1 MSRHKQRGRDGKP
14 QTKVRRRKVFV
25 SFHDADSKWRRKF
38 TKLMEGRIADYSV
51 KGGDISVKGRP
62 IEDILREIREKHIA
76 NATVTV
82 VLIGPCTWR
91 RRFVDWEIHASIRCT
106 NANPRT
112 GLLGIV
118 LPCHPEYGKTIKDEH
133 LLPPRLA
140 DNLDGDHPFARV
152 YDWPD
157 PFNPSRVAGWI
168 NKAFKDRELI
178 IPDSSRDLFVNN
190 RKGQCAK
197 GWQ

>member
-1 MSRHKQRGRDGKP
+1 MSRHQQRR
-14 QTKVRRRKVFV
+14 KVPRHKVFV
-25 SFHDADSKWRRKF
+25 SFHEKLDEQWKDRFVKLMKGWIVDFSVRRGDIIDDGPPTEEILRQIRENHIADS
-38 TKLMEGRIADYSV
+38 
-51 KGGDISVKGRP
+51 
-62 IEDILREIREKHIA
+62 
-76 NATVTV
+76 TVTV
-82 VLIGPCTWR
+82 VLIGRCTWR

-118 LPCHPEYGKTIKDEH
+118 LPCHPEYGEASKDEH

-140 DNLDGDHPFARV
+140 DNLKGDHPFARV

-168 NKAFKDRELI
+168 NKAFKDRKLI

-190 RKGQCAK
+190 RKKPCAE

>member
-1 MSRHKQRGRDGKP
+1 MP
-14 QTKVRRRKVFV
+14 RRKVFV
-25 SFHDADSKWRRKF
+25 SFHEKLDKQSKDRF
-38 TKLMEGRIADYSV
+38 VKLMKGWIVDFSV
-51 KGGDISVKGRP
+51 RRGDISVKGRP

-76 NATVTV
+76 DATVTV
-82 VLIGPCTWR
+82 VLIGCCTWR

-106 NANPRT
+106 DSNPRT

-118 LPCHPEYGKTIKDEH
+118 LPCHPEYQKPTKNER
-133 LLPPRLA
+133 LFPPRLA
-140 DNLDGDHPFARV
+140 DNIKVDRPFARV

-157 PFNPSRVAGWI
+157 PFDPSLVARWI
-168 NKAFKDRELI
+168 NKAFKDRKRV

-190 RKGQCAK
+190 RKGPCSK

>member
-1 MSRHKQRGRDGKP
+1 MNRSRQRGRHAMP

-62 IEDILREIREKHIA
+62 IEDILREIRENHIA
-76 NATVTV
+76 DATVTV
-82 VLIGPCTWR
+82 VLIGRCTWR
-91 RRFVDWEIHASIRCT
+91 RRFVDWEIHASIRST

-118 LPCHPEYGKTIKDEH
+118 VPCHPEYGEASKDEH

-140 DNLDGDHPFARV
+140 DNLDGYRPFARV
-152 YDWPD
+152 YDWPK
-157 PFNPSRVAGWI
+157 PFNPSLVAGWI
-168 NKAFKDRELI
+168 HKAFKDRKVLL
-178 IPDSSRDLFVNN
+178 PNSSRDLFVNN
-190 RKGQCAK
+190 RKGPCAK

>member
-51 KGGDISVKGRP
+51 KGGDISIKGRP

-118 LPCHPEYGKTIKDEH
+118 LPCHPEYGKASMDEH

-140 DNLDGDHPFARV
+140 DNIKADRPFARV

-157 PFNPSRVAGWI
+157 PFKPSLVARWI
-168 NKAFKDRELI
+168 NKAFKDRKLI
-178 IPDSSRDLFVNN
+178 IPDSSRDLF
-190 RKGQCAK
+190 AK
-197 GWQ
+197 NSKRPCSEGWQ

>member
-1 MSRHKQRGRDGKP
+1 MSKRKQRGIGGKP
-14 QTKVRRRKVFV
+14 QTNVRRRKVFV

-112 GLLGIV
+112 GLVGIV
-118 LPCHPEYGKTIKDEH
+118 LPCHPEYGKASKDEH

-140 DNLDGDHPFARV
+140 DNLDGDRPFARV

-157 PFNPSRVAGWI
+157 PFKPSLVARWI
-168 NKAFKDRELI
+168 NKAFKDRKRV
-178 IPDSSRDLFVNN
+178 IPDSARDPF
-190 RKGQCAK
+190 AK
-197 GWQ
+197 NSKRRCSEGWQ

>member
-1 MSRHKQRGRDGKP
+1 MMDRRGPRSRDRKR
-14 QTKVRRRKVFV
+14 QTKVPRHKVFV
-25 SFHDADSKWRRKF
+25 SFHEELDEQWKDRF
-38 TKLMEGRIADYSV
+38 VKLMKGWIVDFSV
-51 KGGDISVKGRP
+51 RRGDISVKGRP

-118 LPCHPEYGKTIKDEH
+118 LPCHPEYRKPTKNEH

-140 DNLDGDHPFARV
+140 DNLNGDHPFAEI

-157 PFNPSRVAGWI
+157 PFKPSLVARWI
-168 NKAFKDRELI
+168 NKAFKDRKVLL
-178 IPDSSRDLFVNN
+178 PNSSRDLFAKNSK
-190 RKGQCAK
+190 RRCSKG
-197 GWQ
+197 

>member
-62 IEDILREIREKHIA
+62 REDILREIREDYIA
-76 NATVTV
+76 DATVTV
-82 VLIGPCTWR
+82 VLIGCCTWR

-118 LPCHPEYGKTIKDEH
+118 LPCHPEYGKASKDEH

-157 PFNPSRVAGWI
+157 PFKPSLVARWI
-168 NKAFKDRELI
+168 NKAFKDRKLI
-178 IPDSSRDLFVNN
+178 IPDSSRDLF
-190 RKGQCAK
+190 AK
-197 GWQ
+197 NSKRPCSEGWQ